1 MLKLKTIKM
10 HRFTIFQMR
19 YVPVWLTGFVM
30 ACNSPVTKH
39 NDQQTPALGVPPA
52 AAGDSSWSSGTPDN
66 ESVSKT
72 LTFNRE
78 DYTIKSMGTHLTA
91 VITAPGRQLPDS
103 ISQPGFTGILYDAA
117 IADLDNDHQPEIY
130 AFTRSRGQDNYRSVF
145 ALAVR
150 DGRSFPIQF
159 TDLAPAANG
168 YAGQDSFYI
177 DNAQR
182 RLVRQY
188 PVTDSS
194 SKRVTNT
201 MRTVKYRL
209 VRNGDAYE
217 LKQ

>member
-1 MLKLKTIKM
+1 
-10 HRFTIFQMR
+10 MR
-19 YVPVWLTGFVM
+19 YALVPLAGFVM

-66 ESVSKT
+66 ENVTKK

-78 DYTIKSMGTHLTA
+78 DYTIKAAGTHLA
-91 VITAPGRQLPDS
+91 VVITAPGKQLPDS
-103 ISQPGFTGILYDAA
+103 VSQPGFTGILYDAA

-130 AFTRSRGQDNYRSVF
+130 AFTRSGGQDNYRSVF
-145 ALAVR
+145 ALAVHN
-150 DGRSFPIQF
+150 GRSYPVKF
-159 TDLAPAANG
+159 TDLTPATNG
-168 YAGQDSFYI
+168 YAGQDTFYI

-194 SKRVTNT
+194 SKRVTSAT
-201 MRTVKYRL
+201 RTIKYSL
-209 VRNGDAYE
+209 VRNGEAYE
-217 LKQ
+217 LKP